1 MGWWGTAI
9 GGAFGFMIGGPLG
22 AIIGASFG
30 HNFDKGMTGLGSGFQ
45 AGDQQRVQTVFFSTT
60 FAVMGYISKAD
71 GHVSAAE
78 IKLAEQIM
86 ARMQLD
92 AAMREAARKLFA
104 EGKKDDF
111 QLDEVV
117 GQFRKE
123 CHRRQTLIQMFIEI
137 QIEAA
142 LADGSLDAAENA
154 ILERICQILRLP
166 LATYHQL
173 VQMLQAGQHYH
184 QGGARAAASGPSL
197 SDAYALLGMQASNT
211 DAEIKKAYRRLMA
224 QHHPDKLVSKGLP
237 EEMIKIATE
246 KTQDIRKAYEVVKA
260 AR

>member
-45 AGDQQRVQTVFFSTT
+45 SGDQQRVQTVFFSTT
-60 FAVMGYISKAD
+60 FAVMGYIAKAD
-71 GHVSAAE
+71 GHVSASE
-78 IKLAEQIM
+78 IKLAEQVM
-86 ARMQLD
+86 TRMQLD
-92 AAMREAARKLFA
+92 AEMRETARKLFA

-111 QLDEVV
+111 QLDEVI

-123 CHRRQTLIQMFIEI
+123 CHRRQTLIQMFMEI
-137 QIEAA
+137 QIQAA

-154 ILERICQILRLP
+154 VLERICQILRFP
-166 LATYHQL
+166 LATYRQL
-173 VQMLQAGQHYH
+173 VQMLQAGQSYH
-184 QGGARAAASGPSL
+184 QGSAATASGPSL
-197 SDAYALLGMQASNT
+197 SDAYIVLGMKETNT
-211 DAEIKKAYRRLMA
+211 DAEIKKAYRRLMS

-237 EEMIKIATE
+237 EEMIKLATE